1 MQQELETDSLETVT
15 MVTSAISFSL
25 VTLKIKKTWFY
36 FLLHLVDHKPS
47 LLLLWIIRPLEFHS
61 TSSDWSSL
69 FLDTSTQL
77 RTTALSYGEVLDN
90 LSVPN
95 KAQTESDEA

>member
-25 VTLKIKKTWFY
+25 VTLKIKKMWFY

-47 LLLLWIIRPLEFHS
+47 LLLLWIIRLLDLQS
-61 TSSDWSSL
+61 TSSDSSL

-77 RTTALSYGEVLDN
+77 RTTALSYGKVLDN